1 MTKYQV
7 MWTSGDRIECE
18 RMSVKAGSA
27 EQAKAKA
34 LKKLKRELLPRHFAD
49 VKISHVGFA

>member
-7 MWTSGDRIECE
+7 MWTLGDRIECE
-18 RMSVKAGSA
+18 CMTVKAENA

-34 LKKLKRELLPRHFAD
+34 LKKMKREFLPRTFAS
-49 VKISHVGFA
+49 VKISHVGLA